1 MIAIGG
7 YTDSNDGTDKY
18 SLMVS
23 SSANINTFVNNVLN
37 FVAKFGFD
45 GVDIDWEYPMTS
57 RDKIGFSNLLTA
69 LRTAFNPRGYL
80 LSAAVSA
87 SPYFIDLGTNNC
99 NQLLK
104 ISFKTKQFFKSTGY
118 DVPILNERL
127 DFINLMT
134 YDLHGA
140 GWEPTVADHH
150 APLYR
155 RSSDTVN
162 LNVNSSV
169 NYWISKAVVLAL
181 RVALKW

>member
-1 MIAIGG
+1 MAQITPNLYTHYIYSFALLNGTDFDFIVQDSDKNISHFVALKSKNSNLKSMIAIGG
-7 YTDSNDGTDKY
+7 YSDSNDGTDKY

-23 SSANINTFVNNVLN
+23 SRANINTFVNNVLN

-87 SPYFIDLGTNNC
+87 RPYFIDLGTHNC

-104 ISFKTKQFFKSTGY
+104 ISF
-118 DVPILNERL
+118 
-127 DFINLMT
+127 
-134 YDLHGA
+134 
-140 GWEPTVADHH
+140 
-150 APLYR
+150 
-155 RSSDTVN
+155 
-162 LNVNSSV
+162 
-169 NYWISKAVVLAL
+169 
-181 RVALKW
+181 